1 MLTYIGNGA
10 FDPRFPARDLS
21 AEEVA
26 MFGKDAL
33 LATGLYREPSKEA
46 DAKKSA
52 PASKNNQVKEV

>member
-26 MFGKDAL
+26 AFGKDAL
-33 LATGLYREPSKEA
+33 LATGLYREP
-46 DAKKSA
+46 DVKKTA
-52 PASKNNQVKEV
+52 PASKTINKQDIKEV

>member
-10 FDPRFPARDLS
+10 FQPPYPARDLS

-33 LATGLYREPSKEA
+33 LATGLYREPSKDA
-46 DAKKSA
+46 DTKKTA
-52 PASKNNQVKEV
+52 PVSKNNQVKEV